1 MTWKFYFW
9 MLHLGHMY
17 NYCTSNWELTHTFQ
31 TVCLKATKTTM
42 VFSQNLF
49 LDRKCVSLYHY
60 SLLRYTSARS
70 RLCVLWAAALLTLQ
84 LLFYLMSLLTLI
96 VFYPDGLLFSVANQS
111 PWFFFFLEN
120 PKWEFCFES
129 HVGRFEKGILTHK
142 ICFGG

>member
-1 MTWKFYFW
+1 MTWKFHFW

-111 PWFFFFLEN
+111 PWFFFFFRKFQVRILLWV
-120 PKWEFCFES
+120 PCWKVW
-129 HVGRFEKGILTHK
+129 KGHISSQFF
-142 ICFGG
+142 FGG